1 MTYDLI
7 LADPPWRYDFSRSRS
22 RAVERHYETMDG
34 RGLAA
39 LRVQDIAAADAT
51 LWLWATA
58 PKLELAL
65 ATMRAWG
72 FTYRTGAIWH
82 KIGGPPGMGH
92 YNRVDHEHLLIGTRG
107 SPGTPS
113 PDVRE
118 SSVLAAPAGEHSVKP
133 IEIHGRLERYYPDAR
148 RVELFARWR
157 REGWDAWG
165 DQLITVSEEA
175 TRRRMEIGRAI
186 APDDA

>member
-1 MTYDLI
+1 MAGVTYDLI
-7 LADPPWRYDFSRSRS
+7 LADPPWRYDFSRSDS
-22 RAVERHYETMDG
+22 RRVERHYGTMSAGD
-34 RGLAA
+34 LAA
-39 LRVQDIAAADAT
+39 LNVQAIAAEDAT

-58 PKLELAL
+58 PKLPLAL
-65 ATMRAWG
+65 DTMRAWG

-107 SPGTPS
+107 SPGTPP

-118 SSVLAAPAGEHSVKP
+118 TSVLRAPAGEHSEKP

-148 RVELFARWR
+148 RVELFARR
-157 REGWDAWG
+157 ARQGWHAWG
-165 DQLITVSEEA
+165 DQLFTATEEGA
-175 TRRRMEIGRAI
+175 RARIAI
-186 APDDA
+186 ARALGR